1 MEDRRIWWDS
11 VAGRQSAG
19 YVAQVEMVRPILAKM
34 EDQGLPIDDAKRLAL
49 GVEFEAAEKEARVE
63 LDGRFPNEARKVTP
77 KGGYKTVPVAVK
89 ELLEGI
95 RLTELPTASALGEN
109 GKPLTKTARAR
120 LEKEARNRR
129 YTNVTNEEMVVVRA
143 ARFQD
148 PPTKDDEGEEE
159 EGERYFYDLRDVVHG
174 GQAWHRVYE
183 FSPNSSPQLMAYMT
197 TRRHKIPES
206 KDGKKTTG
214 KKELVRLSARYKD
227 DFYLKVIECREIRKA
242 KGTYID
248 GFRPHADGRVH
259 TTFTFATAIGQ
270 TSSRNPNI
278 QNFSKHGRLAKA
290 TREMIAAEKGKLL
303 AEWDFKSC
311 HVLTLGYLANDPN
324 YIRLARIDMHSIMTG
339 HFLKLWRVQNILHE
353 SDEELRERCRW
364 LKSNDKYKDMRDS
377 KIKHAGLGIGNGLK
391 ANGLYERYMEFFSG
405 VAEAKAILAAYE
417 EVFPKVFE
425 WQRWVQQRAHE
436 QTFLQTEFGHCRY
449 YYEVFR
455 WDSRKSEWGHGDQG
469 EEAISF
475 WLSNIAFGHIREK
488 MKELDRAGLA
498 DRYGLCNNIH
508 DSFLMHF
515 DEGLLEEHLR
525 LVRPILESPSKVLI
539 GPAAPEGLWIGV
551 DCAVG
556 RNWAEMKEVP
566 LAGAEITKVLT

>member
-1 MEDRRIWWDS
+1 
-11 VAGRQSAG
+11 
-19 YVAQVEMVRPILAKM
+19 
-34 EDQGLPIDDAKRLAL
+34 
-49 GVEFEAAEKEARVE
+49 
-63 LDGRFPNEARKVTP
+63 
-77 KGGYKTVPVAVK
+77 
-89 ELLEGI
+89 
-95 RLTELPTASALGEN
+95 
-109 GKPLTKTARAR
+109 
-120 LEKEARNRR
+120 
-129 YTNVTNEEMVVVRA
+129 
-143 ARFQD
+143 
-148 PPTKDDEGEEE
+148 
-159 EGERYFYDLRDVVHG
+159 
-174 GQAWHRVYE
+174 
-183 FSPNSSPQLMAYMT
+183 
-197 TRRHKIPES
+197 
-206 KDGKKTTG
+206 
-214 KKELVRLSARYKD
+214 
-227 DFYLKVIECREIRKA
+227 
-242 KGTYID
+242 
-248 GFRPHADGRVH
+248 
-259 TTFTFATAIGQ
+259 
-270 TSSRNPNI
+270 
-278 QNFSKHGRLAKA
+278 
-290 TREMIAAEKGKLL
+290 MIAAEKGKLL

-515 DEGLLEEHLR
+515 DEGLLE
-525 LVRPILESPSKVLI
+525 
-539 GPAAPEGLWIGV
+539 
-551 DCAVG
+551 
-556 RNWAEMKEVP
+556 
-566 LAGAEITKVLT
+566 